1 VTRWNPNLFRKE
13 GQSKGYVKEY
23 LNALVAQGEK
33 VIANR
38 VPVVFSLAHL
48 ANLSR
53 TLYSDLHGFVS
64 RSDIQVKDFPYK
76 NFPIA
81 KRTGGVRW
89 ISIPVPPLMA
99 VQQWI
104 NQNILNNV
112 PPHGAAFAYVPKRRL
127 LDHAQRHCG
136 AAWLVKVD
144 IKNFFS
150 NISERQVF
158 QVFLKLGYP
167 KLLSFEMARL
177 STRVTPKRQGSKW
190 INSFDEHAIADYD
203 CKYVGSLPQGAPTSP
218 ALSNLVCVEL
228 DRDLSDLAISKS
240 ATYSRYADD
249 LCFSLATGS
258 REDAFAL
265 KREVSKI
272 LWKHGF
278 SENPKK
284 TRVVPP
290 GARMVLT
297 GLNVNAD
304 VPTVP
309 REVRDLVR
317 MHLHY
322 AKKNGIP
329 AHCRERG
336 FRSVI
341 GFKNHLLGLIGYVA
355 SVDKRYGATFY
366 AKFNELPWI
375 DFDFE

>member
-1 VTRWNPNLFRKE
+1 MTRWNPNLYRKE
-13 GQSKGYVKEY
+13 GQSKRYDPEY
-23 LNALVAQGEK
+23 LGALIVHGEK
-33 VIANR
+33 VAANL

-64 RSDIQVKDFPYK
+64 RSNIHTKDFPYK

-81 KRTGGVRW
+81 KRTGGRRW

-104 NQNILNNV
+104 GQNILNSV
-112 PPHGAAFAYVPKRRL
+112 APHAAAFAYVPKRRL

-136 AAWLVKVD
+136 ATWLVKVD
-144 IKNFFS
+144 VKDFFS

-158 QVFLKLGYP
+158 QVFLRLGYP

-177 STRVTPKRQGSKW
+177 CTRVTPKREGAKW
-190 INSFDEHAIADYD
+190 TNTFGEHSITDYD
-203 CKYVGSLPQGAPTSP
+203 CRYVGSLPQGAPTSP
-218 ALSNLVCVEL
+218 ALSNLVCAEL
-228 DRDLSDLAISKS
+228 DRDLSDFAISKS

-249 LCFSLATGS
+249 LCFSLAMGS

-278 SENPKK
+278 SENSKK

-297 GLNVNAD
+297 GLNVNGD

-329 AHCRERG
+329 AHCKERG
-336 FRSVI
+336 FRSVV

-355 SVDKRYGATFY
+355 SVDKKYGSAFY

-375 DFDFE
+375 DFDL

>member
-1 VTRWNPNLFRKE
+1 VTRWNPNLFRRE
-13 GQSKGYVKEY
+13 GQSKGYDQEY
-23 LNALVAQGEK
+23 LGALIIQGEK
-33 VIANR
+33 VVANR

-64 RSDIQVKDFPYK
+64 RSDIQTKDFPYK

-81 KRTGGVRW
+81 KRTGGKRW

-104 NQNILNNV
+104 NQNILNSV
-112 PPHGAAFAYVPKRRL
+112 APHTAAFAYAPKRRL

-136 AAWLVKVD
+136 ATWLIKVD
-144 IKNFFS
+144 VKDFFS

-158 QVFLKLGYP
+158 QVFLRLGYP

-177 STRVTPKRQGSKW
+177 CTRVTPKRKGAKW
-190 INSFDEHAIADYD
+190 TNSFGEHTITDYD

-218 ALSNLVCVEL
+218 ALSNLVCIEL
-228 DRDLSDLAISKS
+228 DRDLSDLAVSKS

-249 LCFSLATGS
+249 LCFSLTVGS
-258 REDAFAL
+258 REDAFAV
-265 KREVSKI
+265 KREVSKT

-322 AKKNGIP
+322 AKRNGIP

-355 SVDKRYGATFY
+355 SVDKKYGAAFY

-375 DFDFE
+375 DFDL

>member
-1 VTRWNPNLFRKE
+1 MTSWNPNLFRKE
-13 GQSKGYVKEY
+13 GLSKGYDPEY
-23 LNALVAQGEK
+23 LGALIAHGEK
-33 VIANR
+33 VAANR

-48 ANLSR
+48 ANLSQ

-64 RSDIQVKDFPYK
+64 RSNILTKDFPYK

-81 KRTGGVRW
+81 KRTGGKRW
-89 ISIPVPPLMA
+89 ISVPVPPLMA

-104 NQNILNNV
+104 GQNILNSVV
-112 PPHGAAFAYVPKRRL
+112 PHAAAFAYVPKRRL

-136 AAWLVKVD
+136 ATWLVKVD
-144 IKNFFS
+144 VKDFFS

-158 QVFLKLGYP
+158 QVFLRLGYP

-177 STRVTPKRQGSKW
+177 CTRVTPKREGAKW
-190 INSFDEHAIADYD
+190 TNTFGEHSITDYD

-218 ALSNLVCVEL
+218 ALSNLVCAEL
-228 DRDLSDLAISKS
+228 DRDFSDFAISKS

-278 SENPKK
+278 SENSKK

-297 GLNVNAD
+297 GLNVNGD

-322 AKKNGIP
+322 AKKSGVP
-329 AHCRERG
+329 AHCKERG
-336 FRSVI
+336 FRSVV

-355 SVDKRYGATFY
+355 SVDRKHGAVFY

-375 DFDFE
+375 DFDL

>member
-1 VTRWNPNLFRKE
+1 MTRWNPNLFRRE
-13 GQSKGYVKEY
+13 GQSKGYDPAY
-23 LNALVAQGEK
+23 LGALVVQGEK
-33 VIANR
+33 IVANR
-38 VPVVFSLAHL
+38 VPVIFSLAHL

-64 RSDIQVKDFPYK
+64 RSDIFSKDFPYK
-76 NFPIA
+76 NFSIA
-81 KRTGGVRW
+81 KRTGGKRW
-89 ISIPVPPLMA
+89 ISVPIPPLMA

-104 NQNILNNV
+104 AQNILNNAE
-112 PPHGAAFAYVPKRRL
+112 PHTAAFAYVPKRRL

-136 AAWLVKVD
+136 ATWLVKVD
-144 IKNFFS
+144 VKDFFS

-177 STRVTPKRQGSKW
+177 CTRVTPKRQGAKW
-190 INSFDEHAIADYD
+190 VNTFGEHSIPDYD
-203 CKYVGSLPQGAPTSP
+203 CNFVGSLPQGAPTSP
-218 ALSNLVCVEL
+218 ALSNLVCIDL
-228 DRDLSDLAISKS
+228 DMDLSDLAVSKS
-240 ATYSRYADD
+240 STYSRYADD
-249 LCFSLATGS
+249 LCFSLTTGS

-265 KREVSKI
+265 KRDVSKI

-278 SENPKK
+278 SENSKK

-297 GLNVNAD
+297 GLNVNAE

-309 REVRDLVR
+309 KEVRDLVR

-322 AKKNGIP
+322 SKKNGIP
-329 AHCRERG
+329 AHCKERG
-336 FRSVI
+336 FRSVV
-341 GFKNHLLGLIGYVA
+341 GFKNHLLGLIGYIA
-355 SVDKRYGATFY
+355 SVDQRHGAAFY

-375 DFDFE
+375 EFDL

>member
-1 VTRWNPNLFRKE
+1 MTRWNPNLFRKE
-13 GQSKGYVKEY
+13 GQLKGYNPEY
-23 LNALVAQGEK
+23 LGALIVQGEK
-33 VIANR
+33 VVENR
-38 VPVVFSLAHL
+38 VPVIFSLAHL

-64 RSDIQVKDFPYK
+64 RSDILTKDFPYR

-81 KRTGGVRW
+81 KRTGGKRW

-104 NQNILNNV
+104 GQNILNKV
-112 PPHGAAFAYVPKRRL
+112 EPHTAAFAYVPKRRL

-136 AAWLVKVD
+136 ATWLVKVD
-144 IKNFFS
+144 VKDFFS

-158 QVFLKLGYP
+158 QVFLRLGYP

-177 STRVTPKRQGSKW
+177 CTRVTPKRQGAKW
-190 INSFDEHAIADYD
+190 TNSYGEHSIPDYD

-218 ALSNLVCVEL
+218 ALSNLVCVDL
-228 DRDLSDLAISKS
+228 DLDLSDLAISKS

-249 LCFSLATGS
+249 LCFSLTAGS

-265 KREVSKI
+265 KREVSKV

-329 AHCRERG
+329 VHCKERG
-336 FRSVI
+336 FRSVV
-341 GFKNHLLGLIGYVA
+341 GFKNYLLGLIGYVA
-355 SVDKRYGATFY
+355 SVDKKYGAAFY
-366 AKFNELPWI
+366 AKFNELLWI
-375 DFDFE
+375 DFDL

>member
-1 VTRWNPNLFRKE
+1 MTRWNPNLFRKE
-13 GQSKGYVKEY
+13 GQSKGYDAEY
-23 LNALVAQGEK
+23 LRELIVQGEK
-33 VIANR
+33 VVANR

-64 RSDIQVKDFPYK
+64 RSNILTKDFPYK

-81 KRTGGVRW
+81 KRSGGKRW

-104 NQNILNNV
+104 GQNILNNV
-112 PPHGAAFAYVPKRRL
+112 EPHTAAFAYVPKRRL

-136 AAWLVKVD
+136 ATWLVKVD
-144 IKNFFS
+144 IKDFFS

-158 QVFLKLGYP
+158 QVFLNLGYP

-177 STRVTPKRQGSKW
+177 CTRVTPNRLGAKW
-190 INSFDEHAIADYD
+190 TNVYGEHTITDYD
-203 CKYVGSLPQGAPTSP
+203 CKFVGSLPQGAPTSP
-218 ALSNLVCVEL
+218 ALSNLVCVDL
-228 DRDLSDLAISKS
+228 DCDLSALAISKS

-249 LCFSLATGS
+249 LCFSLTAGS
-258 REDAFAL
+258 REDAFGL
-265 KREVSKI
+265 KQEVSKV
-272 LWKHGF
+272 LWKYGF

-329 AHCRERG
+329 AHCKERG
-336 FRSVI
+336 FRSVV

-355 SVDKRYGATFY
+355 SVDKKYGAVFY

-375 DFDFE
+375 DFDL

>member
-1 VTRWNPNLFRKE
+1 MTRWSPNLFRKE
-13 GQSKGYVKEY
+13 GQSRGYDAEY
-23 LNALVAQGEK
+23 LGALFVQGEK
-33 VIANR
+33 VVANQL
-38 VPVVFSLAHL
+38 PVVFSLAHL
-48 ANLSR
+48 AHLSR

-64 RSDIQVKDFPYK
+64 RSDILTKDFPYK

-81 KRTGGVRW
+81 KRSGGQRW

-104 NQNILNNV
+104 GQNILNNV
-112 PPHGAAFAYVPKRRL
+112 APHPAAFAYVPKRRL

-136 AAWLVKVD
+136 ATWLVKVD
-144 IKNFFS
+144 VKDFFS

-158 QVFLKLGYP
+158 QVFLNLGYP

-177 STRVTPKRQGSKW
+177 CTRVTPKRLGAKW
-190 INSFDEHAIADYD
+190 TNALGEHTITDYD
-203 CKYVGSLPQGAPTSP
+203 CKFVGSLPQGAPTSP
-218 ALSNLVCVEL
+218 ALSNLVCVDL
-228 DRDLSDLAISKS
+228 DRDLSALAISKS

-249 LCFSLATGS
+249 LCFSLTAGS
-258 REDAFAL
+258 REDAFRL
-265 KREVSKI
+265 KQEVSKV

-290 GARMVLT
+290 GARKVLT

-329 AHCRERG
+329 AHCKERG
-336 FRSVI
+336 FRSVV

-355 SVDKRYGATFY
+355 SVDKKYGAAFY

-375 DFDFE
+375 DFDL

>member
-1 VTRWNPNLFRKE
+1 MTSWNPNLFRKE
-13 GQSKGYVKEY
+13 GQAKGYGEAY
-23 LNALVAQGEK
+23 LDALVVQGEK
-33 VIANR
+33 AVANR

-64 RSDIQVKDFPYK
+64 RSDIHTKDFPYK

-81 KRTGGVRW
+81 KRTGGKRW

-104 NQNILNNV
+104 NQNILNSV
-112 PPHGAAFAYVPKRRL
+112 APHAAAFAYVPKRRL

-144 IKNFFS
+144 IKDFFS

-158 QVFLKLGYP
+158 QLFLNLGYP

-177 STRVTPKRQGSKW
+177 CTRVTPKRRGSRW
-190 INSFDEHAIADYD
+190 INLFDEHAITDYD
-203 CKYVGSLPQGAPTSP
+203 CQYVGSLPQGAPTSP
-218 ALSNLVCVEL
+218 ALSNLACIEL
-228 DRDLSDLAISKS
+228 DRDLSDLAISRS

-265 KREVSKI
+265 KREISRV
-272 LWKHGF
+272 LWRHGF
-278 SENPKK
+278 SENPRK
-284 TRVVPP
+284 TRIVPP

-304 VPTVP
+304 APTVP

-322 AKKNGIP
+322 AEKNGIP
-329 AHCRERG
+329 AHCKERG

-355 SVDKRYGATFY
+355 SVDKRYGAVFY

-375 DFDFE
+375 DFDL